1 MVKMYVRHTVA
12 DFDKWKV
19 VFEEVEPFRKSL
31 GSPGSHVV
39 RNFTNQNELLVITDW
54 QTKDQGIKFGQS
66 PELKEAMGRA
76 GVTGPPEITFS
87 E

>member
-1 MVKMYVRHTVA
+1 MYVKHTVA

-19 VFEEVEPFRKSL
+19 VFEEVESFRKSS
-31 GSPGSHVV
+31 GSTDVDVYRNHANPNEVLVV
-39 RNFTNQNELLVITDW
+39 IDW
-54 QTKDQGIKFGQS
+54 DKKEQGIKFGQS

-76 GVTGPPEITFS
+76 GVTSAPEITFS